1 MTQFRVLDTR
11 WRFCLNTAE
20 RGATRAAN
28 AILWTL
34 VGRELAMGEGLEA
47 MPTGKPPCQHILGA
61 RAPRVLWGGSGK
73 LSVAVRGLLRPN
85 SPAFELFPGC

>member
-1 MTQFRVLDTR
+1 
-11 WRFCLNTAE
+11 
-20 RGATRAAN
+20 
-28 AILWTL
+28 
-34 VGRELAMGEGLEA
+34 MGEGFDA
-47 MPTGKPPCQHILGA
+47 MATGKPPCQHILGV